1 MFYPPHSGG
10 ARTYLRAKSRWLR
23 AHTDLRHSVI
33 APRARR
39 RWRGHSARDGWQVAT
54 AQADHDVAARC
65 REPSIQTTMPA
76 PMPTPPQEPTQEPTQ
91 EPELIAL
98 PSLPVPWNRGFRWP
112 LSTAAAT
119 RCLVQLAPTLIEAG
133 DPYQCAWST
142 LQARDRLRSHALIF
156 HHSDLPHLAE
166 VRFGSLAR
174 IAAER
179 YLQRLY
185 REFDSVLAP
194 SATMAA
200 SLRSLGIRRV
210 ALQPLGVDTRL
221 FSPLR
226 RDPGLRA
233 RLGITADTCLLVY
246 AGRFSREKNL
256 RALVSAVRR
265 LGSGFH
271 LLLIGAGELHDPG
284 PQVTMLAYQRS
295 ESALAALLSAC
306 DLFVHPGAHETFGLV
321 VLEAMACGLPVLG
334 VRAGGVGELVD
345 DDVGCLVDDGSVD
358 ALCEGLLRLAAS
370 NLKQLGRQARKRA
383 CLRHDW
389 HCVLPQ
395 LVAHYRQLAGADAW
409 PVQASLATG

>member
-1 MFYPPHSGG
+1 MFYPPQSGG

-23 AHTDLRHSVI
+23 THTGLRHSVI
-33 APRARR
+33 APRARHR
-39 RWRGHSARDGWQVAT
+39 HRSAAGAADDMSD
-54 AQADHDVAARC
+54 AQ
-65 REPSIQTTMPA
+65 T
-76 PMPTPPQEPTQEPTQ
+76 
-91 EPELIAL
+91 ELITL
-98 PSLPVPWNRGFRWP
+98 PSLPVPWNSGFRWP
-112 LSTAAAT
+112 LSTSVAT
-119 RCLVQLAPTLIEAG
+119 RCLVQLAPALIEAG
-133 DPYQCAWST
+133 DPYQCAWSA
-142 LQARDRLRSHALIF
+142 LQARDRLRNHALIF

-166 VRFGSLAR
+166 ERFGGLAR

-200 SLRSLGIRRV
+200 GLRALGIDRV
-210 ALQPLGVDTRL
+210 TQQPLGVDTRL

-233 RLGITADTCLLVY
+233 RLGIAPDTCLLVY

-256 RALVSAVRR
+256 SALVTAVRK
-265 LGSGFH
+265 LGKGFH
-271 LLLIGAGELHDPG
+271 LLLIGAGAGRDAG
-284 PQVTMLAYQRS
+284 TQVTVLRYERS
-295 ESALAALLSAC
+295 EAALAALLSAC

-334 VRAGGVGELVD
+334 VRAGGVSELVD
-345 DDVGCLVDDGSVD
+345 DDVGGLVDDGSTE
-358 ALCEGLLRLAAS
+358 ALCVGLRQLAAMD
-370 NLKQLGRQARKRA
+370 LKRLGRQARKRA

-395 LVAHYRQLAGADAW
+395 LVAHYRQLAAADALRGQ
-409 PVQASLATG
+409 PSLAAG

>member
-1 MFYPPHSGG
+1 MFYPPQSGG

-23 AHTDLRHSVI
+23 HHTDIRHSVI
-33 APRARR
+33 APRMRPRAQSHPQRAPE
-39 RWRGHSARDGWQVAT
+39 SATLLDDDA
-54 AQADHDVAARC
+54 
-65 REPSIQTTMPA
+65 
-76 PMPTPPQEPTQEPTQ
+76 Q

-112 LSTAAAT
+112 LSTATGT
-119 RCLVQLAPTLIEAG
+119 RRLLQLAPTLIEAG
-133 DPYQCAWST
+133 DPYQCAWSA
-142 LQARDRLRSHALIF
+142 LHARDRLRSHALIF

-166 VRFGSLAR
+166 ERFGGLAR

-200 SLRSLGIRRV
+200 SLH
-210 ALQPLGVDTRL
+210 ALDIPQVRQQALGVDTRV
-221 FSPLR
+221 FSPLQ
-226 RDPGLRA
+226 RDTALRA
-233 RLGITADTCLLVY
+233 RLGIGPETCLLVY

-256 RALVSAVRR
+256 SALISAVRS
-265 LGSGFH
+265 LGRGFH
-271 LLLIGAGELHDPG
+271 LLLIGAGTLADTG
-284 PQVTMLAYQRS
+284 PQVSVLPHERS
-295 ESALAALLSAC
+295 EAALAALMSAC

-334 VRAGGVGELVD
+334 VRAGGVAELLDAQVGLLVD
-345 DDVGCLVDDGSVD
+345 DDSSD
-358 ALCEGLLRLAAS
+358 ALRAGLHALAGAD
-370 NLKQLGRQARKRA
+370 LKQLGRQARQRA

-395 LVAHYRQLAGADAW
+395 LVAHYRQLAGDE
-409 PVQASLATG
+409 PIRMQASLATG